1 MRAYAAVSTQRIVSK
16 EHQLGGNTLLPG
28 DVVVMSTPLAGRDPE
43 AYDAPQEVRLDRKPT
58 HVTLGHSL
66 HRCLGQHLARRE
78 LQTAIEE
85 FVKVVPMFSVQEGFR
100 VPWMPGNVIQVT
112 ELSLRWG

>member
-1 MRAYAAVSTQRIVSK
+1 MTVSSQRIVSK
-16 EHQLGGNTLLPG
+16 EHQLHGQTLRPG

-43 AYDAPQEVRLDRKPT
+43 AYENPQDVRLDRKPA
-58 HVTLGHSL
+58 HVTLGHSI

-100 VPWMPGNVIQVT
+100 VPWFTGNVVQVN
-112 ELSLRWG
+112 ELPLRWG